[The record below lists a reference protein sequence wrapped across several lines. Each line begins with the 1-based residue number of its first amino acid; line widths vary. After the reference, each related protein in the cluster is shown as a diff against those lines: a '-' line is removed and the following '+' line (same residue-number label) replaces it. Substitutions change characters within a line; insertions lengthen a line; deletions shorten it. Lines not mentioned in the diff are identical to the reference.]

1 MIKRFQEWLNE
12 SAEPGKERDLGQEAA
27 DIQRLFDL
35 GIIDPLEFTR
45 GIKSI
50 DPEGWLNSLVQELES
65 RHSADPGIWGKPEV
79 RTIPYHTIEFTLNSN
94 MVDMPEQHYN
104 NYEYELLWSEP
115 VTIVIYLDGDSHLEL
130 RASYVN
136 DDFEEG
142 IFVDEED
149 QYDATWSYNGLVPI
163 LRVEDI
169 LTIIAG
175 FNDEV
180 DSDTIE
186 DSNDWRHD

>member
-50 DPEGWLNSLVQELES
+50 DPEGWLNNLVQELES
-65 RHSADPGIWGKPEV
+65 RHSAEPEIWGKPEI
-79 RTIPYHTIEFTLNSN
+79 RSRPYHTIEFTLNSN

-104 NYEYELLWSEP
+104 NHEYELLWSEP
-115 VTIVIYLDGDSHLEL
+115 VTIVIYLDGDAYLEL
-130 RASYVN
+130 RASYAN
-136 DDFEEG
+136 EDFEEEYG
-142 IFVDEED
+142 NEED
-149 QYDATWSYNGLVPI
+149 QYDATWTYNGLLPI

-169 LTIIAG
+169 LTIIDE
-175 FNDEV
+175 FNNEV
-180 DSDTIE
+180 DNDTIE
-186 DSNDWRHD
+186 GSNDWSHD